1 MIPTPRLP
9 PAHPDRTLDCEMAA
23 EDAFRALADRIEAAG
38 WTGEEVAAALV
49 SLARN
54 HVRFREETA
63 NDEANVRRCAFGS
76 RSPA

>member
-9 PAHPDRTLDCEMAA
+9 PAHPDRTIDCEMAA
-23 EDAFRALADRIEAAG
+23 EDEFRALADRIEAAG

-49 SLARN
+49 SLAKN

-63 NDEANVRRCAFGS
+63 GDELRIQRVVASAD
-76 RSPA
+76 